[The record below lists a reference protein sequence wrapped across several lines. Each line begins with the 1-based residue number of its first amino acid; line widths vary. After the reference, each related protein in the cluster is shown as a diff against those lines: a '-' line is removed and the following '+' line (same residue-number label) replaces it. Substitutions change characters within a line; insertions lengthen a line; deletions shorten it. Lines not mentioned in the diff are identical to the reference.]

1 VIRVQFYYAWV
12 IVAVIWLWITML
24 VTTFYPILD
33 GGWQQIREVYNGW
46 KNNKR
51 TAIDGTVPAS
61 PPSPEE
67 VEVEGKETK

>member
-1 VIRVQFYYAWV
+1 
-12 IVAVIWLWITML
+12 ML

-33 GGWQQIREVYNGW
+33 GGWQQIREVYTGW

-51 TAIDGTVPAS
+51 ATSIEGTVPGS

>member
-1 VIRVQFYYAWV
+1 
-12 IVAVIWLWITML
+12 ML